1 MNYLVAGILMVALSG
16 SAAIVLNVL
25 GAACLTQLA
34 RIDRSSIMTES
45 VDELERNCFIITNSY
60 VYSLF
65 GVVAGAIL
73 LVYWYKK
80 NKK

>member
-1 MNYLVAGILMVALSG
+1 MVALSG

>member
-1 MNYLVAGILMVALSG
+1 MIAASG
-16 SAAIVLNVL
+16 SAAIFLNML
-25 GAACLTQLA
+25 GASCLTQLA

-45 VDELERNCFIITNSY
+45 VEELERNCFIITNSY

-65 GVVAGAIL
+65 GVVAGAIML
-73 LVYWYKK
+73 AYWYKK